1 MALLVVT
8 PTVLKDLTT
17 IVFRDVASRAGRAF
31 LDSRSRVPAFPH
43 SWRFRHV
50 GPRERG
56 TRRGNERTRARV
68 TQRACRNG
76 RPALHLLFLE
86 M

>member
-8 PTVLKDLTT
+8 PTALKDLTT

-50 GPRERG
+50 GPRERVFFKA
-56 TRRGNERTRARV
+56 RWNAEREEVER
-68 TQRACRNG
+68 
-76 RPALHLLFLE
+76 
-86 M
+86 